1 MHHRDVCLI
10 AQPFLVTW
18 LQTSSFALYLIGP
31 ACFRSCRSRKEER
44 KLFLSDD
51 ARPAVEPLTTRET
64 AQLAAQ
70 FCLAWFAAN
79 WAMNSALSRT
89 SVSSTV
95 ILSSTS
101 SLFTLILGRMIGTE
115 RIDVAKLA
123 AVGCSIVGVA
133 LVTNADRQVDPEVV
147 EAPRRV
153 VGDALAL
160 LSAMLYAVY
169 VSLLKSRAGD
179 ESRLNLAVFFG
190 FVRYSLR

>member
-1 MHHRDVCLI
+1 M
-10 AQPFLVTW
+10 A
-18 LQTSSFALYLIGP
+18 
-31 ACFRSCRSRKEER
+31 
-44 KLFLSDD
+44 
-51 ARPAVEPLTTRET
+51 
-64 AQLAAQ
+64 
-70 FCLAWFAAN
+70 
-79 WAMNSALSRT
+79 AMNSALSRT

-115 RIDVAKLA
+115 RIDLAKLA

-133 LVTNADRQVDPEVV
+133 LVTNADRQVDPMAV

-179 ESRLNLAVFFG
+179 ESRLNLALFFG
-190 FVRYSLR
+190 FVRALCHDTSDAAGRAVEHPLPLADRSSAQRAWCRDARDAAERSHRPGSRGQCRDHIVRSGA

>member
-1 MHHRDVCLI
+1 MYTAV
-10 AQPFLVTW
+10 A
-18 LQTSSFALYLIGP
+18 
-31 ACFRSCRSRKEER
+31 
-44 KLFLSDD
+44 DD
-51 ARPAVEPLTTRET
+51 AHPAIEPLTTRET
-64 AQLAAQ
+64 AWLAAQ

-79 WAMNSALSRT
+79 WAMNAALSRT

-115 RIDVAKLA
+115 RIDLAKVA

-133 LVTNADRQVDPEVV
+133 LVTDADRQVDPMAV
-147 EAPRRV
+147 EAPPRV
-153 VGDALAL
+153 IGDALAL

-179 ESRLNLAVFFG
+179 ESRLSLAQFFG
-190 FVRYSLR
+190 FVRSSRRHV